1 MASTVA
7 SSLLR
12 AGRTQNKLA
21 SHSAI
26 RSVYTQVGTTAAR
39 TANLATSAAKNG
51 MRKPRVGVA
60 GATGAVGIE
69 MRKKLEER
77 GFPME
82 SLKLFAH
89 PSEEGTPITFAGK
102 EYKCESVSHSPF
114 TLPLTFHPHPHRSP
128 LTAHRSPLTTH
139 LSPSTLLPT
148 RCESVSDGCFDDLDI
163 CLFSAGGG
171 FSKVTLI
178 PTLILTQPRR
188 LQQPRR
194 LPTLIL
200 TQPSS

>member
-7 SSLLR
+7 SSILR
-12 AGRTQNKLA
+12 AGRTQHKL
-21 SHSAI
+21 SHASAI
-26 RSVYTQVGTTAAR
+26 RSVYTQVGTTSAR
-39 TANLATSAAKNG
+39 TATLATAAKNG

-102 EYKCESVSHSPF
+102 EYKCEVGASPYHLTRGTHLAHHTQHTCLPSQITKLSILTI
-114 TLPLTFHPHPHRSP
+114 TLTLIRAS
-128 LTAHRSPLTTH
+128 LTAASTTLT
-139 LSPSTLLPT
+139 
-148 RCESVSDGCFDDLDI
+148 
-163 CLFSAGGG
+163 SA
-171 FSKVTLI
+171 SSRREAVTPR
-178 PTLILTQPRR
+178 PTLTRTR
-188 LQQPRR
+188 
-194 LPTLIL
+194 TLSQIGRAHV
-200 TQPSS
+200 